1 MRSKIYV
8 GIDVSKDE
16 LNIEVKESGTGDD
29 LSPGKRAGRA
39 WTTSNT
45 EKGCEALVRP
55 LKELEP
61 DRIVL
66 EATDGHERRA
76 FQMLRS
82 AGLPAVIVQPLSV
95 REFARAMGKRAKT
108 DAIDARMIAYFA
120 EVRQPEVVP
129 LLTEI
134 QERIAELRRLRADFQ
149 ATRGQYTELLEKCSA
164 GAHAYIEKMLADVD
178 TQIAVI
184 DGKLRDE
191 RIPPRRP
198 WASPSRR
205 RTRDRR
211 DTGRRAARAG

>member
-8 GIDVSKDE
+8 GIDVSEDKLD
-16 LNIEVKESGTGDD
+16 IEVKESGTGDD

-55 LKELEP
+55 LKELGP

-66 EATDGHERRA
+66 EAMGGHERRA
-76 FQMLRS
+76 FRMLRS
-82 AGLPAVIVQPLSV
+82 AGLPAVIVEPVSV

-129 LLTEI
+129 LPTAN
-134 QERIAELRRLRADFQ
+134 QERIAELRRLRIDFQ
-149 ATRGQYTELLEKCSA
+149 ATRGQYTDRLKNCSA
-164 GAHAYIEKMLADVD
+164 PARAYIEKMLADVE

-184 DGKLRDE
+184 DDKLHDA

-198 WASPSRR
+198 WSRPFR
-205 RTRDRR
+205 RKTRDGR
-211 DTGRRAARAG
+211 DTGRRTARAS